1 MKYVEGYKVKNYND
15 IVETN
20 HRGYIIDIAME
31 EYFKVEFNNWDC
43 MNKVMLNPAKW
54 SHREQ
59 FVKSIE
65 K

>member
-1 MKYVEGYKVKNYND
+1 
-15 IVETN
+15 
-20 HRGYIIDIAME
+20 ME

-65 K
+65 KQLEPYQLEEDLE